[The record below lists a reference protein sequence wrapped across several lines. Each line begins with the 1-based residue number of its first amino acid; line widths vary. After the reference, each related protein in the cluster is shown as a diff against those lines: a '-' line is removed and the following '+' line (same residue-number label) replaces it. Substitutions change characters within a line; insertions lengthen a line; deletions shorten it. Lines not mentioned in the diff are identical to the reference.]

1 VVGVSFGRY
10 AFAASADPAK
20 EALVKARREREE
32 AAIAALSPKKPAVR
46 TTYADGG
53 MHKSFQAQM
62 KRGTLRNVSQ
72 PQALADA
79 GREVIIGGEIKAQPA
94 KAEPKIAE
102 AKPTEAKP
110 TGTKPMEAKAAAQP
124 AAKRGAAKTAV
135 VPASAPTPAPER
147 PFYQRLFEAITPGPA
162 SASGGRT

>member
-1 VVGVSFGRY
+1 
-10 AFAASADPAK
+10 
-20 EALVKARREREE
+20 
-32 AAIAALSPKKPAVR
+32 
-46 TTYADGG
+46 

-79 GREVIIGGEIKAQPA
+79 GREVIIGGGEIKPQPA
-94 KAEPKIAE
+94 KAKPKIAE

-110 TGTKPMEAKAAAQP
+110 TEAKPTGSKPIEGKAAAQP